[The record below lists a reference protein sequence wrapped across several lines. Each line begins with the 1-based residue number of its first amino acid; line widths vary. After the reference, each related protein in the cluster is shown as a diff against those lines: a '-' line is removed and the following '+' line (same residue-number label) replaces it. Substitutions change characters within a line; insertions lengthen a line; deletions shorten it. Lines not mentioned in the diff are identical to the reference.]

1 MPATRTKT
9 FRLSHA
15 LADALEL
22 RAKELGYG
30 SATALVE
37 ALARYDCLCRS
48 RHGVTKQWSQLT
60 PTEQDDLDARLL
72 ARVLKKH
79 GMTATQAAQ
88 VDWRML

>member
-1 MPATRTKT
+1 MSATRTKT

-22 RAKELGYG
+22 RANELGYK

-48 RHGVTKQWSQLT
+48 GHGVTKQWAELT
-60 PTEQDDLDARLL
+60 PVQQDDLDARLL
-72 ARVLKKH
+72 ARVLKKQ
-79 GMTATQAAQ
+79 GMTAKQAST
-88 VDWRML
+88 VDWRLL

>member
-48 RHGVTKQWSQLT
+48 RHGVTRQWAQL
-60 PTEQDDLDARLL
+60 PPAEQDDLDARLL

-79 GMTATQAAQ
+79 GMTAAQAAK
-88 VDWRML
+88 VDWKML

>member
-1 MPATRTKT
+1 MPASRTKT
-9 FRLSHA
+9 FRLSHS

-22 RAKELGYG
+22 RAKELGYA

-48 RHGVTKQWSQLT
+48 SHGVTKQWAELT
-60 PTEQDDLDARLL
+60 PVEQDELDARLL
-72 ARVLKKH
+72 GRVLKKQ
-79 GMTATQAAQ
+79 GMNATQAAK

>member
-48 RHGVTKQWSQLT
+48 RHGVTKQWAQLT
-60 PTEQDDLDARLL
+60 PTDQDDLDARLL
-72 ARVLKKH
+72 SRVLKQQ
-79 GMTATQAAQ
+79 GMTAAQAAK